1 MELKSSIIINAE
13 VFPVLMST
21 KYPCLSSIGSCNS
34 FIRTIVK
41 IETNDRI
48 IGWGET
54 YGDYCLPYLHNFIQR
69 IKNKPIN
76 SKTIVDN
83 FQLTH
88 TDFGILQMN
97 VKLNNQI
104 ILLLRMALL
113 DIEAKRL
120 KVPLCKYLNID
131 NDYCFVPFVT
141 YSYAVSKSIPKEEI
155 PQKMAE
161 RALKLLEKNPNN
173 YFEFKVGVHGVDCD
187 IQTVKAVRQAV
198 GDSVKLSV
206 DANMAWSLEEA
217 KRFINGVLECNLHV
231 IEEPVGNIF
240 DMDKLA
246 SEFNVNI
253 STHCTDANILKQCKN
268 IYGSVPD
275 LHFDLNPKNNC
286 KKVWFRSC
294 LELGISFSAMVHFA
308 IANPMDRSHQS
319 LYHLI
324 KDDLCDTSLI
334 LVDNGYKLS
343 TNAKP
348 GLGIEINL
356 EKLNK
361 YHQRYK
367 SMKLA
372 PSYYG

>member
-1 MELKSSIIINAE
+1 MEIKSSIIINFE

-21 KYPCLSSIGSCNS
+21 KYPCVSSIGSCDS
-34 FIRTIVK
+34 FVRTIIK
-41 IETNDRI
+41 LKTKDGI

-54 YGDYCLPYLHNFIQR
+54 YGDYCLTLLNSFLEN

-76 SKTIVDN
+76 SKTLLDK
-83 FQLTH
+83 FQLIH
-88 TDFGILQMN
+88 KDFGILQMN
-97 VKLNNQI
+97 VKINNQI
-104 ILLLRMALL
+104 ILLLKMALL

-120 KVPLCKYLNID
+120 KVPLYEYLN
-131 NDYCFVPFVT
+131 NNSNNCFVPFVT
-141 YSYAVSKSIPKEEI
+141 YSYTLPKSIPKEEI
-155 PQKMAE
+155 PHKMAK
-161 RALKLLEKNPNN
+161 RALELLDDYPND
-173 YFEFKVGVHGVDCD
+173 YFEFKVGVHGIDCD
-187 IQTVKAVRQAV
+187 IETVKAVRQAV
-198 GDSVKLSV
+198 GEHVKLGV
-206 DANMAWSLEEA
+206 DANMSWSLEEA
-217 KRFINGVLECNLHV
+217 RKFIEGVVDCNLHV

-240 DMDKLA
+240 EMDKLA

-253 STHCTDANILKQCKN
+253 STHCTDANILKECKN

-275 LHFDLNPKNNC
+275 LHFDLNPVNNC
-286 KKVWFRSC
+286 KKVWLRSC

-324 KDDLCDTSLI
+324 KDDVCNTSLM
-334 LVDNGYKLS
+334 LVDNGYKLH
-343 TNAKP
+343 NAKP

-367 SMKLA
+367 SMKLT
-372 PSYYG
+372 PSYYD